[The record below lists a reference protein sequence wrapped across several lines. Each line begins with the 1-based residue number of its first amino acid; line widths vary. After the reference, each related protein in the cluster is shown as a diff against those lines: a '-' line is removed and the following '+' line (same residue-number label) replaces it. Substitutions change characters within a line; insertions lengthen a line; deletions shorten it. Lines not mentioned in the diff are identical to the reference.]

1 MFIFLKG
8 KPSKP
13 QIIGQTKVDVGNHV
27 TLKCLSFS
35 TALPNNYKRY
45 PAITYKWFKNS
56 NFIQSG
62 NILRLKVDEELYKD
76 KITCQAKE
84 VVSSTLSDSVQIGE
98 PNCKYP
104 SFLKVTKMLF

>member
-1 MFIFLKG
+1 MFLFLKG

-27 TLKCLSFS
+27 TMKCSSFS
-35 TALPNNYKRY
+35 TSLPKNYKRY

-56 NFIQSG
+56 NFIRSG
-62 NILRLKVDEELYKD
+62 NILRLKVDEELYRD
-76 KITCQAKE
+76 KITCQAE
-84 VVSSTLSDSVQIGE
+84 QVVSSILSDSVQIRK

-104 SFLKVTKMLF
+104 